1 MPGLSIEKR
10 TTMSFKTL
18 VGRRVTKS
26 IKFLGADVEINK
38 LSVNQVSDIQARV
51 AALPKADAENGD
63 EGEAGRAHL
72 NLMIE
77 VIKMSVV
84 GAAEVTEAE
93 FRDFPLEDLQ
103 KLSDEVLRHSGL
115 GKDRGNAKA

>member
-1 MPGLSIEKR
+1 MQA
-10 TTMSFKTL
+10 SFKTL
-18 VGRRVTKS
+18 IGRRVTKS
-26 IKFLGADVEINK
+26 VKFLGTDVEINK

-51 AALPKADAENGD
+51 AALPKADADGVDNA
-63 EGEAGRAHL
+63 EAGQAHL

-84 GAAEVTEAE
+84 GADEVTEDE

-115 GKDRGNAKA
+115 GKDRGNAKG